1 MYRFIKV
8 KIMEILKSQSHV
20 KARNL
25 PEDKQQSQHESL
37 LLSQQRKQY
46 RKSKNRLFT
55 LQNINSP
62 QTAALQLSAARQH
75 RQNTFRFLCANLLSR
90 SGKKRSFLHVRVYS
104 SAQVLTDCLFSQAI
118 T

>member
-55 LQNINSP
+55 LQNIKIYHRLQHSNYLLQGNTGKIPFVFCVETSCL
-62 QTAALQLSAARQH
+62 ALAKKEAFYMLEYILPH
-75 RQNTFRFLCANLLSR
+75 RYLRIASFR
-90 SGKKRSFLHVRVYS
+90 K
-104 SAQVLTDCLFSQAI
+104 Q
-118 T
+118 